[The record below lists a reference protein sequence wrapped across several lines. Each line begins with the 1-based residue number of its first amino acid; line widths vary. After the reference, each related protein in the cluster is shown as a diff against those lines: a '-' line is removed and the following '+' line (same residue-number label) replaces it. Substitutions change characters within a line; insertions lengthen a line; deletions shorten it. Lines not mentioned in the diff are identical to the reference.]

1 MERPQEKV
9 NYMYPIEE
17 INRIRNYMVE
27 RQQTVAVA
35 ESVTSGHL
43 QAALSLAAEASLF
56 FQGGIT
62 AYNLGQ
68 KARHL
73 LINPIHAT
81 TCNCV
86 SGTVA
91 REMAVHLCSL
101 FSSDWALAI
110 TGYAAPVPELG
121 VDRLFAFYA
130 IAFRHRVVREGK
142 LEAPNNGT
150 GRVQEYYTAEVL
162 KSFHEHLMES
172 TIQAT
177 SGV

>member
-1 MERPQEKV
+1 
-9 NYMYPIEE
+9 MYHIEE
-17 INRIRNYMVE
+17 INRIRDYMVE

-43 QAALSLAAEASLF
+43 QSALSLATEASLF

-73 LINPIHAT
+73 HINPIHAT
-81 TCNCV
+81 SCNCV
-86 SGTVA
+86 SETVA
-91 REMAVHLCSL
+91 REMAVHVCAL

-121 VDRLFAFYA
+121 IDKLFAFYA
-130 IAFRHRVVREGK
+130 IAFRHRIVHEGK
-142 LEAPNNGT
+142 LEAANNGT
-150 GRVQEYYTAEVL
+150 GRVQEYYTRQVL
-162 KSFHEHLMES
+162 KSFHEHLTQS